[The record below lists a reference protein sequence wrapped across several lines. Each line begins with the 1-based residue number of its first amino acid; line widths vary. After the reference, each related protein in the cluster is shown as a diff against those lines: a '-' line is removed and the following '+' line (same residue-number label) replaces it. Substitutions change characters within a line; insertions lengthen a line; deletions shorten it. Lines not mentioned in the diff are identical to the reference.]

1 MHGKEL
7 ERGLCMGSAYNCQ
20 DLSSVP
26 STYENLGVA
35 VHIYH
40 PSAGEAEKAEP

>member
-1 MHGKEL
+1 MHRKEL
-7 ERGLCMGSAYNCQ
+7 ERWLCMESAYNCQ
-20 DLSSVP
+20 DLSSIP

-40 PSAGEAEKAEP
+40 PSDGEAEKAEP